1 MCADAKYPS
10 LSSPCILNAYI
21 YMCMLTEGCH
31 PHFNVSSSELGEK
44 KSVCREA
51 TCVDIQYVVMVC
63 RSALCLYVC
72 VSYMRKKERK
82 KETKERKRE
91 MGAEGLGKQQQH
103 QTERLC
109 S

>member
-1 MCADAKYPS
+1 MCRYTVRGHGVQECSMP
-10 LSSPCILNAYI
+10 
-21 YMCMLTEGCH
+21 
-31 PHFNVSSSELGEK
+31 
-44 KSVCREA
+44 
-51 TCVDIQYVVMVC
+51 
-63 RSALCLYVC
+63 LCLCKLYE
-72 VSYMRKKERK
+72 KERK